1 MVIQHLASLYS
12 IAKFVTS
19 THAKSVI
26 PVLEDIYDTF
36 RNSIWQKSDNGP
48 RFNSKE
54 IENFAKDRSIK
65 QVKTLLKHPSPTN
78 IETVM
83 KVLGIAIKI
92 GQFQNLKE
100 KGTLSSFWSLV
111 NYHKTPHS
119 AIDVSLTKW
128 FFEMDTG
135 VIYHTNYCLIRK

>member
-1 MVIQHLASLYS
+1 MIHLE
-12 IAKFVTS
+12 IRFDKKVTMDPGLILKKLK
-19 THAKSVI
+19 TLRKI
-26 PVLEDIYDTF
+26 EVL
-36 RNSIWQKSDNGP
+36 NKL
-48 RFNSKE
+48 
-54 IENFAKDRSIK
+54 
-65 QVKTLLKHPSPTN
+65 KTLLKHPSPTN

-119 AIDVSLTKW
+119 AIDVSLTK
-128 FFEMDTG
+128 
-135 VIYHTNYCLIRK
+135 

>member
-1 MVIQHLASLYS
+1 MIHLE
-12 IAKFVTS
+12 IRF
-19 THAKSVI
+19 
-26 PVLEDIYDTF
+26 
-36 RNSIWQKSDNGP
+36 DNEP

-92 GQFQNLKE
+92 SQFQNLKE

-119 AIDVSLTKW
+119 AIDVSLTK
-128 FFEMDTG
+128 
-135 VIYHTNYCLIRK
+135 